1 MNGKNM
7 LAPTNDIEMTDEQ
20 VEEARLSLLNGIPN
34 ASMVSLLR
42 RNVDERKKR
51 LSVLIDENKV
61 QSSQR
66 IANALC
72 ELDSVLLDE
81 EVLAAVKD
89 GIVNS
94 KDPAKSYNEFAK
106 ASAEL
111 YNRMMKQQLST
122 ANPEAPQNVNNGKSI
137 KVAVCD
143 SSGAVM
149 VAIGGDE

>member
-20 VEEARLSLLNGIPN
+20 VEEARLSLLSGTPN
-34 ASMVSLLR
+34 ASMVSLFR

-66 IANALC
+66 LANALC

-106 ASAEL
+106 ASTEL

-122 ANPEAPQNVNNGKSI
+122 ANPDAPQNVNNGMSI
-137 KVAVCD
+137 KIAVQT
-143 SSGAVM
+143 SSGATM
-149 VAIGGDE
+149 VEIGGDN

>member
-20 VEEARLSLLNGIPN
+20 VEEARLSLLSGTPN
-34 ASMVSLLR
+34 SSMVSLLR
-42 RNVDERKKR
+42 RNVDERRKR
-51 LSVLIDENKV
+51 LSILVDENNV

-66 IANALC
+66 IANTLC
-72 ELDSVLLDE
+72 ELDAVLLDE
-81 EVLAAVKD
+81 EVIAAVKD
-89 GIVNS
+89 GIINS
-94 KDPAKSYNEFAK
+94 KDPAKSYNEFVK
-106 ASAEL
+106 ARKEL
-111 YNRMMKQQLST
+111 AGMVKQQLST
-122 ANPEAPQNVNNGKSI
+122 ANPDAPQNMNSGKSI